1 VDQLPLVRPRSRIR
15 VALARLSLG
24 LVAYGIAGLV
34 VAALGL
40 GLVIWAGSAFGSFEG
55 RVDSEADALAGTLRR
70 TADSIDEAAGTAQS
84 FGRTLDET
92 PPGVRQAAATIRN
105 LQPRLIALQQQA
117 GGINI
122 LGSRPLQGIG
132 DLFGQMATDLEG
144 LDVQLDRIADELGGN
159 REALAANAA
168 SLAALADEVD
178 GFADRLDG
186 GVVST
191 GLGEM
196 RTILALVLAVLVL
209 LVAVPAGGALAAGL
223 WLRQELGPRRP
234 GMPLIITD
242 R

>member
-15 VALARLSLG
+15 AALERVSLG
-24 LVAYGIAGLV
+24 LIAYGILGLL

-40 GLVIWAGSAFGSFEG
+40 GLLSWTASAFGSFET

-70 TADSIDEAAGTAQS
+70 TADSIDEAAGTAES

-92 PPGVRQAAATIRN
+92 PPGVRQAAAAIRN

-117 GGINI
+117 SGINI

-159 REALAANAA
+159 REALTANAA

-186 GVVST
+186 GAVST

-196 RTILALVLAVLVL
+196 RTILALVVAVLVL
-209 LVAVPAGGALAAGL
+209 LVAVPAIGALVAGL
-223 WLRQELGPRRP
+223 WIRRELGPRRP
-234 GMPLIITD
+234 RVPLVIIE